1 MTFPQPKKQIVNFT
15 LGVCLWERGE
25 DLGDGEI
32 KGLIR
37 KVVGVGVVVL
47 YVTSYRGLIWEE
59 GQGERERDSLDPE
72 NWGERVG

>member
-1 MTFPQPKKQIVNFT
+1 MNFI

-47 YVTSYRGLIWEE
+47 YVISYRGFIWEE
-59 GQGERERDSLDPE
+59 G
-72 NWGERVG
+72 